1 MTSLPGITL
10 FVPVFNEGPLL
21 VSNTDR
27 LLRFI
32 DHLGVPYEIIIGSNG
47 STDSTVEL
55 GERLC
60 SEHPAIRFFHLPRKG
75 VGAAF
80 REGVRIAKYN
90 RIITVDMDLSISLG
104 FIPAA
109 YGLLSQYDIV
119 IGSKITGTQRRS
131 WVRRMASI
139 SFIRLA
145 KILLNIRFHD
155 YSIAAKGY
163 RKEVVEEYLSFVDD
177 KTFYVVEIV
186 CRACQDGKRVREI
199 PVRCFDMRASR
210 FNLIHEGVY
219 KFGNLFRLWLRTSSD
234 RNQTGLTQRRKGAK
248 G

>member
-10 FVPVFNEGPLL
+10 FVPVFNEGSLL
-21 VSNTDR
+21 ISNTGR
-27 LLRFI
+27 LLEFL
-32 DHLGVPYEIIIGSNG
+32 DPLGVPYEIIIGSNG

-55 GERLC
+55 GEQLC
-60 SEHPAIRFFHLPRKG
+60 KEHSNICFFHLPQKG

-90 RIITVDMDLSISLG
+90 RIITVDMDLSINLD
-104 FIPAA
+104 FIPAV
-109 YGLLSQYDIV
+109 YRLLDKYDMV
-119 IGSKITGTQRRS
+119 IGSKITGTQRSS
-131 WVRRMASI
+131 WIRRMASV

-145 KILLNIRFHD
+145 KILLNIKFHD

-163 RKEVVEEYLSFVDD
+163 RKEVVEEYLPFVDD

-186 CRACQDGKRVREI
+186 CRACQDGKRVKEI
-199 PVRCFDMRASR
+199 PVRCFDMRTSR

-219 KFGNLFRLWLRTSSD
+219 KFGNLFRLWLSLFRTSSG
-234 RNQTGLTQRRKGAK
+234 R
-248 G
+248 

>member
-10 FVPVFNEGPLL
+10 FVPVFNEGALL
-21 VSNTDR
+21 VSNTGR
-27 LLRFI
+27 LVEFI
-32 DHLGVPYEIIIGSNG
+32 DPLEIPYEIIIGSNG

-55 GERLC
+55 GEQLC
-60 SEHPAIRFFHLPRKG
+60 SGHPDIRFFHLPQKG

-80 REGVRIAKYN
+80 REGVRIARYN
-90 RIITVDMDLSISLG
+90 RIITVDMDLSINLG
-104 FIPAA
+104 FIPEA
-109 YGLLSQYDIV
+109 YGSLFRCDIV
-119 IGSKITGTQRRS
+119 IGSKVTGTQRRS
-131 WVRRMASI
+131 WIRRMASI

-163 RKEVVEEYLSFVDD
+163 RKEVVEKYLPFVDD

-186 CRACQDGKRVREI
+186 CRACQDGKRVKEI

-210 FNLIHEGVY
+210 FNLMHEGVY
-219 KFGNLFRLWLRTSSD
+219 KFGNLFRLWLSSLRTSS
-234 RNQTGLTQRRKGAK
+234 GRRISEP
-248 G
+248 